1 MACVLFMRTHVT
13 AYFML
18 LHLLLVAITHCDLPQ
33 SQRVIIV
40 QTIAME
46 PGPKPVQQ
54 KFYLGGYRLFRKSYN
69 TPVPAIMKRNPA
81 IRNISPQPPV
91 VDRQMLSQFTA
102 TCAGT
107 EIQHIQKH
115 TQSTTKTKW
124 VDNHYNSNSMHN
136 TIPNLK
142 ALEIKDLAARSCSMT
157 MACGSRSTQTGP
169 NSPTNVPA

>member
-1 MACVLFMRTHVT
+1 MACVLFMHTHVT

-46 PGPKPVQQ
+46 PRPKPVQQ
-54 KFYLGGYRLFRKSYN
+54 KFYLSGYRLFRKSYN

-81 IRNISPQPPV
+81 TRNISPPSRLQQIDAIV
-91 VDRQMLSQFTA
+91 VYRNLCWYRNSAYTK
-102 TCAGT
+102 TYT
-107 EIQHIQKH
+107 K
-115 TQSTTKTKW
+115 STTKTKW
-124 VDNHYNSNSMHN
+124 VDNHYNSNSMRN